1 VAAPSVTP
9 DDLASL
15 QHALSNVQE
24 LMSAKVKTLTPT
36 STVEEAVAIFTAG
49 QFRHL
54 PVTHDGRLVGIVSDR
69 DVLRAIA
76 SDAEASSAS
85 VAQIM
90 TADPA
95 VVSPGSSLGD
105 ALREILRHR
114 INCLPVVD
122 GDGQLK
128 GILTTTDLLR
138 ALYAV
143 QYWLENRIAAG
154 TDLPPA

>member
-1 VAAPSVTP
+1 MAAPSVTP

-76 SDAEASSAS
+76 GDAEASSAS